1 MALTRRLQVLLDEE
15 RFERLERQAR
25 DSGAS
30 IGLLVRRAIDEAYPP
45 PSSDRRRAAE
55 EFLASEPMPVE
66 DWDVM
71 KRQILDE
78 VYGGKDLD

>member
-1 MALTRRLQVLLDEE
+1 MTLTRRLQVLLDEE
-15 RFERLERQAR
+15 RYGRLERRAR
-25 DSGAS
+25 ESGAS

-45 PSSDRRRAAE
+45 EVTDRVAAME

-71 KRQILDE
+71 KRQMLDE
-78 VYGGKDLD
+78 MYGGKDLG